1 MLVRDPVEELKSTR
15 VFSHLVAQSSEYA
28 DRAIRFVQMIAP
40 ILATTV
46 EHFPLYT
53 RHDAHH
59 GFQVVRRLENVLQ
72 AGCLEMGSTQSLG
85 APELF
90 LLIAAAYAHD
100 LGMTVFPGEDSAL
113 RATLSLPEHDWKTSV
128 PLTNYLR
135 REHSK
140 RGGTY
145 IHQNALAMGVP
156 ENLVAPLDWIMKSH
170 NLSVSELEA
179 NLRKPFAAEDRV
191 LDVRQLAAILCSAD
205 AIEFSDTRVLDGVVD
220 LARQTSGYAAAIS
233 FRENRKHDCIRD
245 SLAVSDDGQVVVS
258 GTFDDGDVLALAH
271 RTFDDM
277 EGWIRGYCD
286 IDRQSKI
293 PRLRIRPEPFVRRL
307 DLPGA
312 TFERLGVR
320 MSKRAVIDLVA
331 SNAVWRRSVGAPI
344 RELVQN
350 AVEACRFRMHHS
362 SPADDYQPQVKV
374 KFDRT
379 KHMVTVVDN
388 GCGMSLRT
396 ILNHFLS
403 VASSRAKEPAYA
415 TKSYAPIARFGIGF
429 WSVFTIATK
438 ADIQSLAFEGGN
450 AKSVGLEFEVSLA
463 ELKDYTVFRDCP
475 MTPGTSVTLSLNEDL
490 VIDDVFEQCRDLLV
504 SAAVPIDL
512 ILDEVV
518 EEIPRTVPGVTPAQ
532 LLRPKMNAMEA
543 DDLHTFHWQGE
554 RPGVDVA
561 IGLVYRLD
569 GRKVTFRLNQ
579 HTSVISRLNRQSSL
593 YTTAVCGFLAPLRPS
608 TICLDLWRVGTAV
621 ANIQSPLGI
630 EYSLDRGQVLESE
643 QSIKMGRTIT
653 QCIHDGY
660 REFLREFGAHD
671 PESIYRLTAES
682 ELSGGGTFDQY
693 TEHELSVAAEDYPDL
708 LCFRLYEVDPSR
720 TLQQAAVLHLDWQS
734 LSKLQGSCLVTQ
746 TTVSFPAPDGQFRG
760 IYPEQQTELA
770 YDAAVKI
777 KLREGSSESLYLLEP
792 NRRASLLFDADPTS
806 TVQIVVL
813 GGSNVHLLM
822 QRWRLQNLIL
832 DPAQHQ
838 IIAKVQGR
846 WTGALYSRDF
856 EHPLGNPYLFLGR
869 HRVVIKRGSKLHE
882 HCSALAEQKRLSKL
896 ADLMEELQLHS
907 QGFESEAARTFFES
921 HFQRNGQ

>member
-1 MLVRDPVEELKSTR
+1 MLVRAPIEELESTR
-15 VFSHLVAQSSEYA
+15 VFSHLASQSPEYA
-28 DRAIRFVQMIAP
+28 DRAAQFVETIAP
-40 ILATTV
+40 ILATTIQ
-46 EHFPLYT
+46 HFPLYT

-72 AGCLEMGSTQSLG
+72 NDCLETGSSRSLG

-100 LGMTVFPGEDSAL
+100 LGMTVFPGEGPTL
-113 RATLSLPEHDWKTSV
+113 RTTLDLPEHGWETSV
-128 PLTNYLR
+128 PLTDYLR

-140 RGGTY
+140 RGGAY

-179 NLRKPFAAEDRV
+179 NLRKPFAADGRV

-220 LARQTSGYAAAIS
+220 LARQTAGDAAAIS

-245 SLAVSDDGQVVVS
+245 SLAVTDDGQVVVS

-293 PRLRIRPEPFVRRL
+293 PRLKIRPEPFVRRL

-320 MSKRAVIDLVA
+320 MSKRAVIDLIA
-331 SNAVWRRSVGAPI
+331 SNAVWKRSTGAPI

-362 SPADDYQPQVKV
+362 SPADDYQPQVRIE
-374 KFDRT
+374 FDRARHT
-379 KHMVTVVDN
+379 VTVTDN

-415 TKSYAPIARFGIGF
+415 SKSYAPIARFGTGF
-429 WSVFTIATK
+429 WSVFTVATK
-438 ADIQSLAFEGGN
+438 ADIRSLAFEAGN
-450 AKSVGLEFEVSLA
+450 DKGIGLQFEVSLD

-475 MTPGTSVTLSLNEDL
+475 MSPGTSVTLSLVEDI
-490 VIDDVFEQCRDLLV
+490 VVDDVFEQCRNLLV
-504 SAAVPIDL
+504 CAAVPIDL
-512 ILDEVV
+512 VLDGVV
-518 EEIPRTVPGVTPAQ
+518 EEIPETVPDVTPTQ
-532 LLRPKMNAMEA
+532 LLGAKMSVMEA
-543 DDLHTFHWQGE
+543 DGLHTFQWRGE
-554 RPGVDVA
+554 RPGVEVA
-561 IGLVYRLD
+561 IGLIYRLEEK
-569 GRKVTFRLNQ
+569 KVTFRLNE
-579 HTSVISRLNRQSSL
+579 HTSVISRLDRTSGM
-593 YTTAVCGFLAPLRPS
+593 YTTAVCGFFAPLRPS

-621 ANIQSPLGI
+621 ANIQSPQGI

-643 QSIKMGRTIT
+643 QSIKMGRAIT

-660 REFLREFGAHD
+660 RAFLQERGAYD
-671 PESIYRLTAES
+671 PESIYRLTVES
-682 ELSGGGTFDQY
+682 ELSGGNVFDQY
-693 TEHELSVAAEDYPDL
+693 TGHELSVAAEDYPDL

-720 TLQQAAVLHLDWQS
+720 KFQQATILHLDWPS
-734 LSKLQGSCLVTQ
+734 LRKLSGTCVVAQ
-746 TTVSFPAPDGQFRG
+746 TSLSFPAPDGEFRG
-760 IYPEQQTELA
+760 LYPEQLTELA
-770 YDAAVKI
+770 YVAAAII
-777 KLREGSSESLYLLEP
+777 KHCQGSPEPLYLLEA
-792 NRRASLLFDADPTS
+792 NRRASMLFDADPTG
-806 TVQIVVL
+806 TVQTVALTL
-813 GGSNVHLLM
+813 GPGASNAHLLM
-822 QRWRLQNLIL
+822 QIWRLQNLTL
-832 DPAQHQ
+832 NPDEHQ
-838 IIAKVQGR
+838 IIAEVQGR

-856 EHPLGNPYLFLGR
+856 ENPLGTPYAFLGR
-869 HRVVIKRGSKLHE
+869 HRVVIKTGSKLHE
-882 HCSALAEQKRLSKL
+882 HCSALAEQKRLIKL
-896 ADLMEELQLHS
+896 ADLIDELQLHS
-907 QGFESEAARTFFES
+907 QGFDPEAVRS
-921 HFQRNGQ
+921 LI

>member
-15 VFSHLVAQSSEYA
+15 VFSHLALQNPEYA
-28 DRAIRFVQMIAP
+28 DRAVRFVQTIAP
-40 ILATTV
+40 ILATTIQ
-46 EHFPLYT
+46 HFPLYT

-72 AGCLEMGSTQSLG
+72 GGSLEMGSSKSLG

-100 LGMTVFPGEDSAL
+100 LGMTVFPGEETAL
-113 RATLSLPEHDWKTSV
+113 KATLNLPEHRWETSV
-128 PLTNYLR
+128 PLTDYLR

-140 RGGTY
+140 RGGAY

-179 NLRKPFAAEDRV
+179 NLRKPFAAYGRV
-191 LDVRQLAAILCSAD
+191 LDVRQLAAILCCAD

-220 LARQTSGYAAAIS
+220 LARQTAGDAAAIS

-245 SLAVSDDGQVVVS
+245 SLAVTDDGQVVVS

-271 RTFDDM
+271 RTFDDI

-293 PRLRIRPEPFVRRL
+293 PQLRIRPEPFVRRL

-320 MSKRAVIDLVA
+320 MSKRAVIDLIA
-331 SNAVWRRSVGAPI
+331 SNAVWKRSMGAPI

-362 SPADDYQPQVKV
+362 SPADNYQQQVRIE
-374 KFDRT
+374 FDRARHT
-379 KHMVTVVDN
+379 VTVMDN

-415 TKSYAPIARFGIGF
+415 SKSYAPIARFGTGF

-438 ADIQSLAFEGGN
+438 ADIWSLAFEAGN
-450 AKSVGLEFEVSLA
+450 AKGIGLQFEVSLD

-475 MTPGTSVTLSLNEDL
+475 MIPGTSVTLSLIEDI
-490 VIDDVFEQCRDLLV
+490 VVDDVFEQCRNLLV
-504 SAAVPIDL
+504 CAAVPIDL
-512 ILDEVV
+512 VLDGVV
-518 EEIPRTVPGVTPAQ
+518 DKIPETVPDVTPTQ
-532 LLRPKMNAMEA
+532 LLGAKMSAMEA
-543 DDLHTFHWQGE
+543 DGLHMFQWRGE

-561 IGLVYRLD
+561 IGLVYRLEEQ
-569 GRKVTFRLNQ
+569 KVTFRLNE
-579 HTSVISRLNRQSSL
+579 HTSVISRLRASGM
-593 YTTAVCGFLAPLRPS
+593 YTTAVCGFSAPLRLS

-621 ANIQSPLGI
+621 ANIQSPQGI

-643 QSIKMGRTIT
+643 QSIKMGRVIT

-660 REFLREFGAHD
+660 RAFLKGRGAYD
-671 PESIYRLTAES
+671 PESIYRLTVES
-682 ELSGGGTFDQY
+682 ELSGGGAFDQY
-693 TEHELSVAAEDYPDL
+693 TGHELSVAAEDYPDL
-708 LCFRLYEVDPSR
+708 LCFRLYEVDLSR
-720 TLQQAAVLHLDWQS
+720 KFQEATVLHLDWPDLRKLPGTCVVAQTRLS
-734 LSKLQGSCLVTQ
+734 L
-746 TTVSFPAPDGQFRG
+746 PAPDGQFRG
-760 IYPEQQTELA
+760 FYPEQLTELA
-770 YDAAVKI
+770 YIAAMII
-777 KLREGSSESLYLLEP
+777 KRQQGSSGPLYLLEA
-792 NRRASLLFDADPTS
+792 NRRASMLFDADPAS
-806 TVQIVVL
+806 TVQTVAL
-813 GGSNVHLLM
+813 PLGPGGSNIHILM
-822 QRWRLQNLIL
+822 QRWCLQNLTL
-832 DPAQHQ
+832 DSGEHQ
-838 IIAKVQGR
+838 IIAQVQGR
-846 WTGALYSRDF
+846 WTGAMYSRDF
-856 EHPLGNPYLFLGR
+856 ENPLGAPYIFLGR

-882 HCSALAEQKRLSKL
+882 HCCALAEQKRLSKL
-896 ADLMEELQLHS
+896 ADLIDDLQLHS
-907 QGFESEAARTFFES
+907 QGFDPEAVRALV
-921 HFQRNGQ
+921 

>member
-1 MLVRDPVEELKSTR
+1 MLVKDPVEELKSTR
-15 VFSHLVAQSSEYA
+15 VFSHLMAQSSEYA
-28 DRAIRFVQMIAP
+28 DRAIRFVQMVAP

-46 EHFPLYT
+46 QHFPLYT

-59 GFQVVRRLENVLQ
+59 GFQVVRRLDNVLQ
-72 AGCLEMGSTQSLG
+72 PGCLEMGSKQSLG

-100 LGMTVFPGEDSAL
+100 LGMTVFPGEESTLKAAL
-113 RATLSLPEHDWKTSV
+113 NLPEQDWKTSI

-179 NLRKPFAAEDRV
+179 NLRKPFAADDRV
-191 LDVRQLAAILCSAD
+191 LDVRQLAVILCSAD

-220 LARQTSGYAAAIS
+220 LARKTSGFAAAIS

-331 SNAVWRRSVGAPI
+331 SNAVWRNSVGAPI

-362 SPADDYQPQVKV
+362 SPADDYQPQVTV

-379 KHMVTVVDN
+379 KHIVTVSDN

-415 TKSYAPIARFGIGF
+415 TKSYAPIARFGVGF
-429 WSVFTIATK
+429 WSVFTISTK

-450 AKSVGLEFEVSLA
+450 ANGVGLEFEVSLA
-463 ELKDYTVFRDCP
+463 ELKDYTVFRDCS
-475 MTPGTSVTLSLNEDL
+475 MTPGTSVTLYLNQTL
-490 VIDDVFEQCRDLLV
+490 VIDDVFEQCRNLIV
-504 SAAVPIDL
+504 SAAVPINL
-512 ILDEVV
+512 VLDDVA

-543 DDLHTFHWQGE
+543 ENLHTFHWHGE

-561 IGLVYRLD
+561 IGLVYRME
-569 GRKVTFRLNQ
+569 GREVTFRLNQ
-579 HTSVISRLNRQSSL
+579 HTSVISRINRQSSS

-608 TICLDLWRVGTAV
+608 TICLDLWRVGTAI
-621 ANIQSPLGI
+621 ANIHSPFGI

-643 QSIKMGRTIT
+643 QSVNMGRAVT

-660 REFLREFGAHD
+660 REFLREFGAND
-671 PESIYRLTAES
+671 PESIYRLTEES

-693 TEHELSVAAEDYPDL
+693 TGHELSVAAEDYPDL

-720 TLQQAAVLHLDWQS
+720 PLQHAAVLHLDWLS
-734 LSKLQGSCLVTQ
+734 LSKLQGTCLVSQ
-746 TTVSFPAPDGQFRG
+746 TTVNFPAPDGQFHG
-760 IYPEQQTELA
+760 IYPQQQTELA
-770 YDAAVKI
+770 YQAAVSI
-777 KLREGSSESLYLLEP
+777 KLRERSSEPLYLLEP
-792 NRRASLLFDADPTS
+792 NRRASLLFDADPKS
-806 TVQIVVL
+806 TVHMVAL
-813 GGSNVHLLM
+813 GNSDVHLLM
-822 QRWRLQNLIL
+822 QRWSLQNLSL
-832 DPAQHQ
+832 DPTEHQ
-838 IIAKVQGR
+838 IIAKVHGR
-846 WTGALYSRDF
+846 WSGALYSLDF
-856 EHPLGNPYLFLGR
+856 EHPIGNPYLFLGR
-869 HRVVIKRGSKLHE
+869 HRVVIKRSSKLHE
-882 HCSALAEQKRLSKL
+882 HCSSLAEQNRLGKL
-896 ADLMEELQLHS
+896 ADFIGELELHS
-907 QGFESEAARTFFES
+907 QGFESEAVRFFLK
-921 HFQRNGQ
+921 